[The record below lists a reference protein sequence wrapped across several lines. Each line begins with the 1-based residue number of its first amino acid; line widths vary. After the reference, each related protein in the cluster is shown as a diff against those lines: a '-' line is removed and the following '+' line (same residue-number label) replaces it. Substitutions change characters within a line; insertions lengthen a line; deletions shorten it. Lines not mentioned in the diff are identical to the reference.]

1 MQLNLG
7 YLKFNNVKLFL
18 AWNRFSLPEYSS
30 ELLNLCLPE
39 VMKITKAT
47 DSFKTSIK
55 KKKNQ
60 EKKITLITK
69 TLNNFS
75 QILWNKVPQLSLT
88 PHFVTHSIFD
98 MAGENL
104 IAHIK
109 KNSFWLVTFWCHS
122 PYFALSIKKKSVWT
136 LKFIQ
141 HWVKNVIKSLLET
154 SSS

>member
-7 YLKFNNVKLFL
+7 YLKFNNAKLFL
-18 AWNRFSLPEYSS
+18 AWNRFPLPEYSS

-39 VMKITKAT
+39 LMKITKAT

-55 KKKNQ
+55 KKKI
-60 EKKITLITK
+60 EKKKIMLITK

-88 PHFVTHSIFD
+88 PHFVTHPVFN

-109 KNSFWLVTFWCHS
+109 KTLSDWLHFGATH
-122 PYFALSIKKKSVWT
+122 LT
-136 LKFIQ
+136 L
-141 HWVKNVIKSLLET
+141 HLASRRRVCGL
-154 SSS
+154 